1 MSDQQ
6 VKYTITADASQA
18 NSELAKVDKAA
29 ASLVN
34 QERALA
40 DSIARASRTL
50 AAEEKAAAAAAK
62 AIADHG
68 AESVKA
74 EKAVAAHER
83 AVAQSAKAMLAQQ
96 RATENLAAATKKAAD
111 EAAKAA
117 SGTRNVGQA
126 ALEAS
131 RGIEDLQYG
140 IGGVVNNIPSLVMA
154 LGGGAGLTAAISL
167 AAVAANQLTGKLTDY
182 IKKQQQASQAAIK
195 GRLSLLDMRVSTMQE
210 TADLQLELDRLTAEI
225 SGGTNKVTEDAS
237 KKRLAD
243 LQSNITNA
251 QEDIVKRE
259 GTLQMLD
266 RIKFRSGDQD
276 EQINATKAYIRDRRN
291 RINAD
296 NVAIEQELKN
306 QEIRIKIAKAEKQ
319 LEDKGQKGRKVEEI
333 RDYSP
338 TMEEKASFGAG
349 FKGETLLA
357 SILESTAKMQA
368 EADAMERKAAEEQAK
383 SLLNTEEKMLSW
395 VAKMGE
401 EARDHKKEN
410 DKKAE
415 SAKQLHLSRLEDLE
429 GESLAAR
436 MAFDTLAMDHK
447 MENLDKLK
455 AYEFKN
461 LKDTAKQYES
471 MYNDLGALA
480 EGATSTLIGAS
491 QDYFKAKIEGAE
503 NAEALAAAAFLSGV
517 GEQLVGLGTKN
528 LFEGAGMLIA
538 SGGVDPRGYALT
550 ALGAGAIAA
559 GVGMGAG
566 SAAISHTAA
575 GGTIG
580 KEMPDD
586 KKAAKDKGASP
597 GRGGSGSGGGGPLVV
612 NVAYGAGGPLPEDT
626 AREIQKA
633 VDTGRRRGGR

>member
-29 ASLVN
+29 SSLVN

-40 DSIARASRTL
+40 DSIARASKTL

-68 AESVKA
+68 AESAKA
-74 EKAVAAHER
+74 AKAVAAHER
-83 AVAQSAKAMLAQQ
+83 AVAQSAKAILAQQ
-96 RATENLAAATKKAAD
+96 RATENLATATKKAAD
-111 EAAKAA
+111 ESARAAG
-117 SGTRNVGQA
+117 GTRNVGQA

-167 AAVAANQLTGKLTDY
+167 TAVAANQLTGKLTDY

-225 SGGTNKVTEDAS
+225 SGGTNSVTEDAS

-251 QEDIVKRE
+251 QQDIVKRE
-259 GTLQMLD
+259 GTLQLLE
-266 RIKFRSGDQD
+266 RIKFRSGSQD

-291 RINAD
+291 RIDAD
-296 NVAIEQELKN
+296 NVAIEQESKN
-306 QEIRIKIAKAEKQ
+306 QEIRVKIAKAEKQ
-319 LEDKGQKGRKVEEI
+319 LQTKDSGKQAEEEARLRYDIFVAGLDSEDKALKEV
-333 RDYSP
+333 RDARLKDAKAVQPEQS
-338 TMEEKASFGAG
+338 EVAEK
-349 FKGETLLA
+349 
-357 SILESTAKMQA
+357 
-368 EADAMERKAAEEQAK
+368 
-383 SLLNTEEKMLSW
+383 NMLW
-395 VAKMGE
+395 LQKMGE
-401 EARDHKKEN
+401 EAREHKKKI
-410 DKKAE
+410 DKEEE
-415 SAKQLHLSRLEDLE
+415 SAKQLHLSRLEDIE

-447 MENLDKLK
+447 MENLDTLK
-455 AYEFKN
+455 AHEFKN
-461 LKDTAKQYES
+461 LKDTARQYES
-471 MYNDLGALA
+471 MYNDLGSLA
-480 EGATSTLIGAS
+480 QGATSTLIGAS
-491 QDYFKAKIEGAE
+491 QDYFNAKIEGAE

-580 KEMPDD
+580 KELPD

-597 GRGGSGSGGGGPLVV
+597 GRGGGSGGGGPLVV